1 LDKLVTAL
9 GDDARIY
16 SAAPDVSDGGQVE
29 LFVAE
34 ATKKF
39 GNLHGL
45 VNCAGIK
52 GVGTPA
58 LSENM
63 MIAIRTMRF
72 DCQVGCAIVVAS
84 RCVVAPSCI
93 RGKQPVKISTMD
105 HPLRATLAAELHA
118 RPFLKLTE
126 SVSVTH
132 YAIYAEDNP
141 SIHETLIHALCR
153 DTGIPMPA
161 EEATHYSVQS
171 PSGWYLKWERHTEFS
186 TFTFAVPRNDEDY
199 FNDIAIQGLPASW
212 FRQIAGCRFV
222 ASRMELLAGDSAR
235 TARNALR
242 QWIDGPI
249 LVGSNVLGGGKVF
262 CDWSVRPDGFMRFL
276 VIDENFREEQGG
288 RLLQRLYEI
297 ETYRMM
303 ALLALPIARRLSRDL
318 DAVHASLQSL
328 MRSMDAQRA
337 DGDDSQL
344 LVNLTHL
351 AVRVESLSE
360 SGGRFSASRAY
371 EKLVLARIHELRE
384 ERIEGMPTIQ
394 EFMERRFAP
403 AMETC
408 RSVWARHEQIA
419 ARIARAVDLLRTR
432 VNLAQEKDVT
442 RLLAGM
448 ERTARNQLQLQ
459 HAVEGLS
466 VAAISYYVLSLAA
479 AAFRA
484 LHVLSL
490 PIEPE
495 LAEGLAIGPV
505 VLAVIAITRR
515 TRRRLSKRDVSD
527 EGHVIRPLNQS
538 I

>member
-1 LDKLVTAL
+1 
-9 GDDARIY
+9 
-16 SAAPDVSDGGQVE
+16 
-29 LFVAE
+29 
-34 ATKKF
+34 
-39 GNLHGL
+39 
-45 VNCAGIK
+45 
-52 GVGTPA
+52 
-58 LSENM
+58 
-63 MIAIRTMRF
+63 
-72 DCQVGCAIVVAS
+72 
-84 RCVVAPSCI
+84 
-93 RGKQPVKISTMD
+93 MD

-118 RPFLKLTE
+118 RPFLKLAE
-126 SVSVTH
+126 SVALTH
-132 YAIYAEDNP
+132 YAIYAEHDP
-141 SIHETLIHALCR
+141 LIHETLLHALCR

-161 EEATHYSVQS
+161 EGATHYSVQS
-171 PSGWYLKWERHTEFS
+171 PCGWHLKWERHTEFS
-186 TFTFAVPRNDEDY
+186 TFTFVIPRNDSDY
-199 FNDIAIQGLPASW
+199 FNDSAIQGIPAGW
-212 FRQIAGCRFV
+212 FTQLAGSRFV
-222 ASRMELLAGDSAR
+222 ASRMELLTGDRAHAAR
-235 TARNALR
+235 DSLR

-249 LVGSNVLGGGKVF
+249 LVGSNVLGGGQVF
-262 CDWSVRPDGFMRFL
+262 CDWNVRPDGFMRLL
-276 VIDENFREEQGG
+276 VMDEGFREEQGG

-303 ALLALPIARRLSRDL
+303 ALLALPIARRMSRDL
-318 DAVHASLQSL
+318 DDIHASLQSL
-328 MRSMDAQRA
+328 MQSMDAQGA

-344 LVNLTHL
+344 LVKLTHL
-351 AVRVESLSE
+351 AVRVESLSG

-371 EKLVLARIHELRE
+371 EKLVLARIQELRE

-448 ERTARNQLQLQ
+448 ERTARNQLHLQ

-479 AAFRA
+479 AAFKA
-484 LHVLSL
+484 LHVLNL

-515 TRRRLSKRDVSD
+515 TRSRLLKRNASD
-527 EGHVIRPLNQS
+527 EVHVVRPLNHL

>member
-1 LDKLVTAL
+1 
-9 GDDARIY
+9 
-16 SAAPDVSDGGQVE
+16 
-29 LFVAE
+29 
-34 ATKKF
+34 
-39 GNLHGL
+39 
-45 VNCAGIK
+45 
-52 GVGTPA
+52 
-58 LSENM
+58 
-63 MIAIRTMRF
+63 
-72 DCQVGCAIVVAS
+72 
-84 RCVVAPSCI
+84 
-93 RGKQPVKISTMD
+93 MD
-105 HPLRATLAAELHA
+105 HPLRAMLAAELHA
-118 RPFLKLTE
+118 RPFLKLAE
-126 SVSVTH
+126 SVALTH
-132 YAIYAEDNP
+132 YAIYAEHNP
-141 SIHETLIHALCR
+141 SIHGTLLHALCR

-161 EEATHYSVQS
+161 EGATHYSVQS
-171 PSGWYLKWERHTEFS
+171 PCGWHLKWERHTEFS
-186 TFTFAVPRNDEDY
+186 TFTFVIPRNDSDY
-199 FNDIAIQGLPASW
+199 FNDSAIQGIPAGW
-212 FRQIAGCRFV
+212 FTQLAGSRFV
-222 ASRMELLAGDSAR
+222 ASRMELLTGDSAR
-235 TARNALR
+235 AARDSLR

-249 LVGSNVLGGGKVF
+249 LVGSNVLGGGQVF
-262 CDWSVRPDGFMRFL
+262 CDWNVRQDGFMRFL
-276 VIDENFREEQGG
+276 VIDEGFREEQGG

-303 ALLALPIARRLSRDL
+303 ALLALPIARRMSRDL
-318 DAVHASLQSL
+318 DEIHASLQSL
-328 MRSMDAQRA
+328 MQSMDAQGA

-344 LVNLTHL
+344 LVKLTHL
-351 AVRVESLSE
+351 AVRVESLSG

-371 EKLVLARIHELRE
+371 ERLVLARIQELRE

-448 ERTARNQLQLQ
+448 ERTARNQLHLQ

-479 AAFRA
+479 AAFKA
-484 LHVLSL
+484 LHVLNL

-515 TRRRLSKRDVSD
+515 TRSRLLKRNASD
-527 EGHVIRPLNQS
+527 EAQVVVL
-538 I
+538 